1 MEDEMTVVKPSKDH
15 PWNESIQSDVDRAR
29 LRARILGVEKRID
42 ELKRELKALKN
53 QLASK
58 AVSK

>member
-15 PWNESIQSDVDRAR
+15 PWNESIQRDVDRAH
-29 LRARILGVEKRID
+29 LHARILGVEKRIE
-42 ELKRELKALKN
+42 ELKLELKMLKN